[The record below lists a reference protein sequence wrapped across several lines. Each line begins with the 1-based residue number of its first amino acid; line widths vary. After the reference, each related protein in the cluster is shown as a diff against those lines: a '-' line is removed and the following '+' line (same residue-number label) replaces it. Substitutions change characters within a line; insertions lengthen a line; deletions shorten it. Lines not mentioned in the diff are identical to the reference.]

1 MQRLLFYYKHRH
13 RRIVGTV
20 VVFGFDYQIF
30 SGVQF
35 FQPAKKGIPLLK
47 SGIAAAVNAQHQD
60 SAFFQKAKGSLKGQN
75 AGIRPGGQTVIP
87 SRQIAEVKHN
97 AAYTH
102 GRSVVSHICMG
113 IQDQLIVVSCIFFFQ
128 ALPGVGKGQFL
139 DVKGKYMAFF
149 PAKTAKEQGV
159 VSVSHGSVNAQVS
172 FLYMLCDKVGAP
184 LCDLIIHD
192 KVLSA
197 WIR

>member
-1 MQRLLFYYKHRH
+1 
-13 RRIVGTV
+13 
-20 VVFGFDYQIF
+20 
-30 SGVQF
+30 
-35 FQPAKKGIPLLK
+35 
-47 SGIAAAVNAQHQD
+47 
-60 SAFFQKAKGSLKGQN
+60 
-75 AGIRPGGQTVIP
+75 
-87 SRQIAEVKHN
+87 
-97 AAYTH
+97 
-102 GRSVVSHICMG
+102 MG

-172 FLYMLCDKVGAP
+172 FLCMLCDKVGAP
-184 LCDLIIHD
+184 LCGLIIHD